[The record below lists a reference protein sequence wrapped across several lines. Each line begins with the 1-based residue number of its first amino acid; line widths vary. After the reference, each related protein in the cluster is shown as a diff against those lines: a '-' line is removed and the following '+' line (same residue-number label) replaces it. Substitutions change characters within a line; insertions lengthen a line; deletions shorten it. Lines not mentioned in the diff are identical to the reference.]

1 MLVEVIVSYQQDRRY
16 GRWAADDK
24 FSGEFVGSFA
34 IIPVEGK
41 EQMQLGYAL
50 LPSQWGKGYAT
61 ELTIAGID
69 CVFSKTPID
78 PLYAYTEGPNL
89 TSQKVL
95 LKAGF
100 RLNATIKEGEK
111 QVLRFVLG
119 KEEYA
124 KKISTVPAIE

>member
-1 MLVEVIVSYQQDRRY
+1 MVEVIVSYQQDRRY

-69 CVFSKTPID
+69 CVFSQTPID
-78 PLYAYTEGPNL
+78 PLYAYTEGRNL

-100 RLNATIKEGEK
+100 KQNAAIKEGEK
-111 QVLRFVLG
+111 EIMRFVLH
-119 KEEYA
+119 KEEY
-124 KKISTVPAIE
+124 SRGTPTTAIPK